1 MEQKQVFNYLQNLAE
16 SKNKNIYMLADSL
29 DKNFDTRQDFEDY
42 LNNFKKMS
50 VLDFFRL
57 CNYLDFDDI
66 RKLAN
71 LLSEQDQWTQQQQYC

>member
-1 MEQKQVFNYLQNLAE
+1 MKQVFNYLQNLAE

-71 LLSEQDQWTQQQQYC
+71 LLSEKQ

>member
-1 MEQKQVFNYLQNLAE
+1 MEQKQVFNYLQDLAK

>member
-29 DKNFDTRQDFEDY
+29 DKNFDTRQDFENY

-71 LLSEQDQWTQQQQYC
+71 LLSEQDQ

>member
-29 DKNFDTRQDFEDY
+29 DKNFNTRQDFEDY

-57 CNYLDFDDI
+57 CNYLGFDDI
-66 RKLAN
+66 RMLAN
-71 LLSEQDQWTQQQQYC
+71 LLSEHDH

>member
-1 MEQKQVFNYLQNLAE
+1 MKQVFNYLQDLAKT
-16 SKNKNIYMLADSL
+16 KNKNIYMLADSL

-71 LLSEQDQWTQQQQYC
+71 LLSEKQ

>member
-1 MEQKQVFNYLQNLAE
+1 MEQKQVFNYLRDLAE

-71 LLSEQDQWTQQQQYC
+71 LLSEQDQ

>member
-1 MEQKQVFNYLQNLAE
+1 MKQVFNYLQDLAKT
-16 SKNKNIYMLADSL
+16 KNKNIYMLADSL

-71 LLSEQDQWTQQQQYC
+71 LLSEQDQ

>member
-1 MEQKQVFNYLQNLAE
+1 MKQVFNYLQNLAKT
-16 SKNKNIYMLADSL
+16 KNKNIYMLADSL

-71 LLSEQDQWTQQQQYC
+71 LLSEQDQ

>member
-71 LLSEQDQWTQQQQYC
+71 LLSEQDQ

>member
-1 MEQKQVFNYLQNLAE
+1 MEQKQVFNYLQDLAK

-71 LLSEQDQWTQQQQYC
+71 LLSEKQWTQQQQYC

>member
-1 MEQKQVFNYLQNLAE
+1 MKQVFNYLQNLAE

-71 LLSEQDQWTQQQQYC
+71 LLSEQDQ

>member
-1 MEQKQVFNYLQNLAE
+1 MEQKQVFNYLQNLAKT
-16 SKNKNIYMLADSL
+16 KNKNIYMLADSL

-71 LLSEQDQWTQQQQYC
+71 LLSEKQWTQQQQYC